1 MSANP
6 QAQAPSLLLEHSAAL
21 NTGQSNLFPI
31 QTTALVDEVDDDD
44 DDDSD
49 DSSWEED
56 EDSDDDEDDDDEPRA
71 ATSNLLDMS
80 QQHQAP
86 VGQTGLLAT
95 PFQQP
100 APKPTQSNGSYAQGL
115 EGLVMAPVVVE
126 IKEKIDPDIERDSSS
141 WIDLVRPELGGGLCV
156 KARYLRGPTR
166 EREARLI
173 GLDPSS
179 PVVVL
184 LQLQFQNMRMDTGV
198 LRRVRIVSRSTT
210 SGYVGPK
217 RTAVPPEIAA
227 LGKDQ
232 MTVAMVG
239 LEFASVSDR
248 EGSLQARWDIKS
260 DRGSN
265 PLDLRPPLTELV
277 RPFELNVKTFDD
289 NMSRMQGFQRVVSNF
304 IIPENQVA
312 TLDRVILNH
321 IALRALDKDEGW
333 KVNRRLRLVGQLPAS
348 PDKLYIIVECA
359 ENGSGSLTVC
369 CDNAIATNSILD
381 SLQKALK

>member
-126 IKEKIDPDIERDSSS
+126 VKEKIDPDIERDSSS

-232 MTVAMVG
+232 MTLAIVG

-381 SLQKALK
+381 SLKKALK